1 MLKPIDRQVAKSWFE
16 YLVEPQLARFTGRK
30 LRRTGPR
37 IAVIGACQSYSLAFA
52 MKLLRPDA
60 TVDHFPALLRAR
72 VHLDTVARTL
82 ATYDHVFSNLFPP
95 GYIPGGGYS
104 ELCGLLE
111 RTRCVPHI
119 VCGAFHPD
127 CIYVG
132 PEGGPPLFTAL
143 GPYHSALALFAY
155 LKGLSV
161 AEANALFND
170 NVFETLGYFD
180 AWTPAVAHLLLQCR
194 NEGGLDFSN
203 ELAAWAR
210 RGVFMYTINHPKPFV
225 MIDMARRLLTEAGV
239 ETGRFDSEHYMI
251 DDFVE
256 QSRPIFP
263 VYPPIGARYGVS
275 GSYTFRVT
283 RSRVVRDTA
292 DYLDL
297 PQFLTSAFEKY
308 GASERSRLVNPRVE
322 AWLADT
328 VTCERLVALAR
339 KNLAEGLTPVR

>member
-1 MLKPIDRQVAKSWFE
+1 MD
-16 YLVEPQLARFTGRK
+16 
-30 LRRTGPR
+30 
-37 IAVIGACQSYSLAFA
+37 
-52 MKLLRPDA
+52 
-60 TVDHFPALLRAR
+60 
-72 VHLDTVARTL
+72 
-82 ATYDHVFSNLFPP
+82 
-95 GYIPGGGYS
+95 
-104 ELCGLLE
+104 
-111 RTRCVPHI
+111 
-119 VCGAFHPD
+119 
-127 CIYVG
+127 
-132 PEGGPPLFTAL
+132 
-143 GPYHSALALFAY
+143 
-155 LKGLSV
+155 
-161 AEANALFND
+161 
-170 NVFETLGYFD
+170 
-180 AWTPAVAHLLLQCR
+180 
-194 NEGGLDFSN
+194 
-203 ELAAWAR
+203 
-210 RGVFMYTINHPKPFV
+210 
-225 MIDMARRLLTEAGV
+225 
-239 ETGRFDSEHYMI
+239 MI